1 MRFTAGYVI
10 RGKDALVA
18 HLRATGKEDDPHD
31 LVGPLYW
38 TSGEGGRTVWGPS
51 DYLAA
56 MKRLFLSYVAQLSDA
71 SDTLPGF
78 ALDVAAFDT
87 WWTIEALGAPFETAE
102 DLIEQLKRSRR
113 RDLLEFVGAPLVAPG
128 SLERQP

>member
-1 MRFTAGYVI
+1 MRYTAGYVI

-18 HLRATGKEDDPHD
+18 HLRATGKEDDPYD

-51 DYLAA
+51 DHLAA

-71 SDTLPGF
+71 SDNLPGF
-78 ALDVAAFDT
+78 ALDLSVFDT

-102 DLIEQLKRSRR
+102 GFIEQLRRSRR
-113 RDLLEFVGAPLVAPG
+113 QDLLEFVGEPLVALG
-128 SLERQP
+128 ARERQT